1 MLSVVL
7 VSFALVGCSQ
17 HQGMPISEETA
28 ASDQHLP
35 FDAAS
40 DKGGIFPTGSLTP
53 NAIPAGTPLSVRLR
67 TSLSS
72 ATCQPG
78 DSFEAVLDEP
88 VIVRG
93 KMLAPRGAA
102 VTGKVL
108 DAKASGE
115 LQEPGY
121 MRLGLISV
129 SLNGQSLP
137 IQTSSIFVKRGS
149 HHDQGSTMLAR
160 SPIGG
165 VPVDTVLI
173 SKVPIKS
180 QSGHVSLI
188 GASTTGG
195 TRAVGASM
203 PGASTISTPS
213 GTASAM
219 GSDPA
224 AENTQN
230 RDVSVSAERR
240 LTFRLAQP
248 LPLTL

>member
-1 MLSVVL
+1 MNSPDGSWRTAAMLSIVL
-7 VSFALVGCSQ
+7 VSFTLVGCSQ
-17 HQGMPISEETA
+17 HPGLPTSEEVA

-35 FDAAS
+35 FDATS

-53 NAIPAGTPLSVRLR
+53 SAIPAGTPLSVRLR
-67 TSLSS
+67 ASLSS
-72 ATCQPG
+72 ATSQPG

-108 DAKASGE
+108 DAKASSE
-115 LQEPGY
+115 LREPGY
-121 MRLGLISV
+121 MRLALISV

-137 IQTSSIFVKRGS
+137 IQTSSIFVKQGS
-149 HHDQGSTMLAR
+149 HRDQGSTMLAR

-173 SKVPIKS
+173 SKVPTVGHNE
-180 QSGHVSLI
+180 SGHASLI
-188 GASTTGG
+188 GASTTGAAAG
-195 TRAVGASM
+195 
-203 PGASTISTPS
+203 I
-213 GTASAM
+213 
-219 GSDPA
+219 GSDPPP
-224 AENTQN
+224 ENMPN

-248 LPLTL
+248 LPLTM